1 MATVLR
7 MPGISADSEEAMLL
21 EWSVE
26 KGGSV
31 KMGDPIAVVETEKAN
46 VDIPSEIEG
55 TMWRTLAE
63 AGDVVTVGKP
73 IAILLAS
80 GEGDSAGEALLASLG
95 LGGAHVAA
103 AVVAAVPAVAVIP
116 AVAITPVPAVAITPV
131 PAVAIVPALA
141 VTAAPGLVEGAARVF
156 VSPLAR
162 RMARTAGISF
172 DSIVG
177 TGPGG
182 RIVRAD
188 VERAN
193 VPAVV
198 ATPAVV
204 VSAAP
209 AAPAPVTTPVPAA
222 TVAAPSSARAAGGF
236 TDIPHTALRRA
247 VANALTGSKRDAPH
261 FYLTTT
267 CRVDALL
274 ALRASILAQPTGRVS
289 LNDLFIKAAA
299 KALRA
304 VPEMNVNWTPDAV
317 RQFDAVDISVAIAS
331 ERGLVTPVL
340 READTLS
347 VTEIARRVRDFVER
361 ANAGRL
367 KQHELE
373 GGTFTL
379 SNLGMFGVEQ
389 FGAIINPPQVGILAI
404 GAVVT
409 QPVVDDGQIVIGN
422 TVTVT
427 VSVDH
432 RPVDGV
438 IAARWLASL
447 REYIENPLSILT

>member
-95 LGGAHVAA
+95 LGGAPVAA
-103 AVVAAVPAVAVIP
+103 AVVASVPAVAVIP
-116 AVAITPVPAVAITPV
+116 AVAITPVPAVAVV
-131 PAVAIVPALA
+131 PA

-188 VERAN
+188 VERAD

-198 ATPAVV
+198 AAPATPPVV

-209 AAPAPVTTPVPAA
+209 AAPAQVTTPVPTA